1 MCSRLLYSWPGTIA
15 GMFRVLGTNR
25 VSKDMPIP
33 QPIDPRLL
41 AAEIEATVSEF
52 NRLVAFATEHQ
63 IAVIG
68 ELRTQRRGDRP
79 DRPVLAVQVVV
90 PL

>member
-1 MCSRLLYSWPGTIA
+1 
-15 GMFRVLGTNR
+15 
-25 VSKDMPIP
+25 MPIP
-33 QPIDPRLL
+33 QLDPRLL

-52 NRLVAFATEHQ
+52 NRLVALAIQHQ

-68 ELRTQRRGDRP
+68 ELQIQRHGDHP
-79 DRPVLAVQVVV
+79 HRPVLAVQVVA

>member
-1 MCSRLLYSWPGTIA
+1 
-15 GMFRVLGTNR
+15 
-25 VSKDMPIP
+25 MPIP

-52 NRLVAFATEHQ
+52 NRLVALATDHQ

-68 ELRTQRRGDRP
+68 ELRTQRHGDRP
-79 DRPVLAVQVVV
+79 DRPVLAVQVVA